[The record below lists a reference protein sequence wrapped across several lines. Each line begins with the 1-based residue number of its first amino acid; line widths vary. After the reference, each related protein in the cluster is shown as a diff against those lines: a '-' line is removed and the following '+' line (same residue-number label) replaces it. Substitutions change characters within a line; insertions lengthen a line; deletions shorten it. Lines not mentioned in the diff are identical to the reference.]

1 VSARVA
7 ERPMSSF
14 AVTVVAVCAVAALT
28 CVSGDCNAAETREQA
43 RTIVQALLRCWQSND
58 YNTFAS
64 LLDKDVLF
72 AYPGG
77 RLNRSQLLDV
87 FKSYHREK
95 KDIRVYFW
103 EQFFLSG
110 QKFFTAY
117 QFAAT
122 DVKSGKRQAVGT
134 GVAGEIKDGKIVLL
148 KEYYDGEVALH
159 QYDGTLPLDEGIV
172 TPFVTPWP
180 ARVWLRPDLVN

>member
-1 VSARVA
+1 MARRSIA
-7 ERPMSSF
+7 PR
-14 AVTVVAVCAVAALT
+14 AAQIAAVCFAAGAACLP
-28 CVSGDCNAAETREQA
+28 GAGNAAETHEQA
-43 RTIVQALLRCWQSND
+43 RTIVQTLLRCWQSND
-58 YNTFAS
+58 YRTFAS
-64 LLDKDVLF
+64 LLDEDVLF

-77 RLNRSQLLDV
+77 RLNKSQLLDV
-87 FKSYHREK
+87 FKSYHQEK
-95 KDIRVYFW
+95 RDIRVYFW
-103 EQFFLSG
+103 EQFFVSG
-110 QKFFTAY
+110 TAFFTAY

-134 GVAGEIKDGKIVLL
+134 GVAGEIRNGKVVLL

-172 TPFVTPWP
+172 TPLVTPWP